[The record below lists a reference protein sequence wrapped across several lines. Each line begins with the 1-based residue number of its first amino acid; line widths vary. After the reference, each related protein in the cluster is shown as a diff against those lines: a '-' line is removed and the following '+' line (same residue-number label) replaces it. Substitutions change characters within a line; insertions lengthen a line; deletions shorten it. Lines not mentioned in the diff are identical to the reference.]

1 MLARTA
7 PSASNYERDT
17 VEVKYM
23 PDKEPEI
30 AARRAFRPANSH

>member
-17 VEVKYM
+17 VVFTSYPLTLYEM
-23 PDKEPEI
+23 
-30 AARRAFRPANSH
+30 AQC